1 MNGQGYDP
9 FAYGQVRLGGAA
21 EPSRQQARGP
31 VQAAVEPLDD
41 DWAPSPSPAA
51 EPTAVAVGPAV
62 AAAAVDPGHE
72 GASAAPAAATRP
84 RRPVV
89 LAAMPAS
96 PQPAPRPG
104 ALQFGAPF
112 VAIAAGEAAAVWLW
126 QGQHNPILAG
136 LCAVLGL
143 GLGGLCWILFRR

>member
-31 VQAAVEPLDD
+31 VQAAVEQLDD
-41 DWAPSPSPAA
+41 DWAPSPAA
-51 EPTAVAVGPAV
+51 APTAVAVESAV
-62 AAAAVDPGHE
+62 VAAAVDPGHE
-72 GASAAPAAATRP
+72 AVSAAPAPAPMP

-89 LAAMPAS
+89 RAAMPAS

-112 VAIAAGEAAAVWLW
+112 VAIAASEAAAVWLW
-126 QGQHNPILAG
+126 QGQHNPVLAG